1 MNGICPRCGLSQELC
16 VCETI
21 AKEEQR
27 ISIRLVKRKF
37 GKMITLVD
45 GINMKEINIKDIAK
59 NLKSRLACGGTVK
72 DGVIELQGDHV
83 AKVKRELVAL
93 GFSQN
98 TIKTG

>member
-27 ISIRLVKRKF
+27 INIRLVKRKF
-37 GKMITLVD
+37 GKMITLVE
-45 GINMKEINIKDIAK
+45 GINMKDININDIAK
-59 NLKSRLACGGTVK
+59 QLKSRLACGGTVK
-72 DGVIELQGDHV
+72 SGVIELQGDHI
-83 AKVKRELVAL
+83 AKVKKELIAL

-98 TIKTG
+98 AIKTG

>member
-27 ISIRLVKRKF
+27 ISIKLVKRKF

-45 GINMKEINIKDIAK
+45 GINIKDINIKDIAK

-72 DGVIELQGDHV
+72 DGIIELQGDHV
-83 AKVKRELVAL
+83 SKVRKELVAL

-98 TIKTG
+98 TIKIG

>member
-27 ISIRLVKRKF
+27 INVKLVKRKF
-37 GKMITLVD
+37 GKMITLVQ
-45 GINMKEINIKDIAK
+45 GINMKDINIKEIAK
-59 NLKSRLACGGTVK
+59 TLKSRLACGGTVK
-72 DGVIELQGDHV
+72 EGIIELQGDHV
-83 AKVKRELVAL
+83 GKVKRELVAL
-93 GFSQN
+93 GFSPA

>member
-1 MNGICPRCGLSQELC
+1 MNDICPRCGLPRELC

-27 ISIRLVKRKF
+27 INIRLVKRKF
-37 GKMITLVD
+37 GKYTTLVE
-45 GINMKEINIKDIAK
+45 GIDTKQINIKDIAK

-83 AKVKRELVAL
+83 TKVKKELVSL
-93 GFSQN
+93 GFSPG
-98 TIKTG
+98 TIKTS